1 MDVLC
6 PLESDSFS
14 LSLPLTFP
22 LSLINSAGFKVTFVE
37 ECRCVWPSA
46 FVQSSKRWFN
56 TADSRSIDPL
66 CIAQTVFHRAIW
78 DSVAFF
84 MKFLYGFLPCQGW
97 VEKFSPDYCCT
108 NEEIVFFFRPL
119 ALWLV
124 HILGQMVL
132 WFSCRLCRIE
142 SGLHFP
148 ILFLPSFSILFLH
161 VSFTKM
167 AKKCWFGS

>member
-108 NEEIVFFFRPL
+108 NEEIVFFFRTFGLVVSTYSWTNGAVVLMQALQDWIWLAFPDTVL
-119 ALWLV
+119 ALFSYSFPACIIYKDGKKVLV
-124 HILGQMVL
+124 
-132 WFSCRLCRIE
+132 W
-142 SGLHFP
+142 
-148 ILFLPSFSILFLH
+148 
-161 VSFTKM
+161 
-167 AKKCWFGS
+167 